1 MDLEM
6 PVLDGLA
13 AIQVIRKKEATEESA
28 GEGPLRVDRLPIIA
42 VTANVRKEQID
53 TAIAA
58 GADRVMQKPFKS
70 RDLVYMIKSLL
81 PQLET
86 PSPAEDTCGVVK

>member
-6 PVLDGLA
+6 PVLDGLGA
-13 AIQVIRKKEATEESA
+13 MRQIRNRELTGEGLANTKEASKKS
-28 GEGPLRVDRLPIIA
+28 GERLPIIA

-58 GADRVMQKPFKS
+58 GAV
-70 RDLVYMIKSLL
+70 RDKLIRNHIIS
-81 PQLET
+81 
-86 PSPAEDTCGVVK
+86 C